1 MLAINK
7 KLDIIKDEFS
17 IFSDPRD
24 KYIYLVD
31 LAKESK
37 GLKHN
42 EKIEEN
48 RIQGC
53 TSQAWVIKQKRD
65 DQLYFKTDSDA
76 MIVKGLL
83 SLIERSFNGHLSH
96 EIIEIDGL
104 FLTLNSLYPIEA
116 NNIASLSDM
125 NIPGLIIDPL
135 VKSAPF
141 FLIFSPTIL
150 LVS

>member
-1 MLAINK
+1 MFSINK
-7 KLDIIKDEFS
+7 KLDTIKEEFS

-37 GLKHN
+37 GLQHN

-83 SLIERSFNGHLSH
+83 SLIERSFNGHFSH
-96 EIIEIDGL
+96 EIIKIDGSK
-104 FLTLNSLYPIEA
+104 FLESV
-116 NNIASLSDM
+116 
-125 NIPGLIIDPL
+125 GLDRAISSQRTNGFS
-135 VKSAPF
+135 SA
-141 FLIFSPTIL
+141 INKIQKEL
-150 LVS
+150 LG

>member
-37 GLKHN
+37 GLLHD

-83 SLIERSFNGHLSH
+83 SLIERSFNGHSPS
-96 EIIEIDGL
+96 EIIEIDGSK
-104 FLTLNSLYPIEA
+104 FLESV
-116 NNIASLSDM
+116 
-125 NIPGLIIDPL
+125 GLDRAI
-135 VKSAPF
+135 SSQRTNG
-141 FLIFSPTIL
+141 FSNAINKIQKEIL
-150 LVS
+150 G